1 MAPEAGGESVR
12 ILLFGATGM
21 VGAGALLECL
31 ADPRVSGIISVSRTP
46 TGRSHPKLR
55 EVLHTDFFAYE
66 GLRAEFGECDAC
78 LFCLGVSV
86 LGLSEADYTHLT
98 YDLTLAAAQALL
110 AANSR
115 ATFCYVSGV
124 GTDSTEKGRSMWA
137 RVKGRT
143 ENALLAMPF
152 KASFMFRP
160 GFIQPMK
167 GVRSKTAWY
176 QAIYSIAAPV
186 YPVLHRLFPQTSTT
200 TEALGRAMIEVAANG
215 YARQILYSGDINTLA
230 MVKPDSTQ

>member
-1 MAPEAGGESVR
+1 MAPEATRAFVK

-31 ADPRVSGIISVSRTP
+31 GDPRVSGVVSVSRTP
-46 TGRSHPKLR
+46 TDLSHPKLR
-55 EVLHTDFFAYE
+55 EVLHTDFFAYD
-66 GLRAEFGECDAC
+66 GLRADVAECDAC

-98 YDLTLAAAQALL
+98 YDLTLSAAQALL

-176 QAIYSIAAPV
+176 QVVYSIAAPV
-186 YPVLHRLFPQTSTT
+186 YPLLHRLFPQISTT
-200 TEALGRAMIEVAANG
+200 TEGLGRAMIEVAING
-215 YARQILYSGDINTLA
+215 YARPILYSRDINALSMA
-230 MVKPDSTQ
+230 WRGPTQ

>member
-1 MAPEAGGESVR
+1 MN

-31 ADPRVSGIISVSRTP
+31 ADPRVSGVISVSRTP
-46 TGRSHPKLR
+46 TGRRHPKLR
-55 EVLHTDFFAYE
+55 EVLHTDFFGYD
-66 GLRAEFGECDAC
+66 GLHADFAECDAC

-98 YDLTLAAAQALL
+98 YDLTVAAAHALL
-110 AANSR
+110 AANTR

-186 YPVLHRLFPQTSTT
+186 YPLLHRLFPQSSTT
-200 TEALGRAMIEVAANG
+200 TEALGRAMIQVAVNG
-215 YARQILYSGDINTLA
+215 YARPILYSRDINALA
-230 MVKPDSTQ
+230 MAWPGSTR